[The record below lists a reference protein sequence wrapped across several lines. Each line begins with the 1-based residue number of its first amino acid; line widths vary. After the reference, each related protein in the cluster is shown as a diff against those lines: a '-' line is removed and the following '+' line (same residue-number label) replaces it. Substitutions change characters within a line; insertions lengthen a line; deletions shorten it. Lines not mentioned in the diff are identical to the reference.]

1 MPDKRLRQYAKYLTE
16 YGDSVLISNFEY
28 DAKSNLIFLGRAE
41 AGTAESDSHW
51 QIRQFTYDVKSNLIK
66 TRLAGGE
73 GNFSFVWNDRAGLEY
88 K

>member
-16 YGDSVLISNFEY
+16 YADSVLISNFEY
-28 DAKSNLIFLGRAE
+28 DVDNNLIFLGRAE
-41 AGTAESDSHW
+41 AGTAESDSRW
-51 QIRQFTYDVKSNLIK
+51 QIRQFTYDGSNNLIK
-66 TRLAGGE
+66 TRLANGE